1 MHIMPINFNFHN
13 SKIKKNTNNSK
24 PISNI
29 TQPYQNFKQIPLE
42 QLKTLNQISFK
53 RNYSTSALTK
63 QNENGKTIVHYATEE
78 RIEKIAKDNLEGL
91 KIAVLI
97 QDNEGRTSIH
107 WAGANEIKAYA
118 NYIPDELEKG
128 MTIQDNQGKTPV
140 HQANANKIEA
150 YGQYA
155 PKGLKSSN
163 YSRP

>member
-63 QNENGKTIVHYATEE
+63 QNENGKTIVHYATED
-78 RIEKIAKDNLEGL
+78 RIKKIAKDNLEGL
-91 KIAVLI
+91 KAAVLI
-97 QDNEGRTSIH
+97 KDNEGKTPFH

-128 MTIQDNQGKTPV
+128 MLT
-140 HQANANKIEA
+140 
-150 YGQYA
+150 
-155 PKGLKSSN
+155 
-163 YSRP
+163 